1 MRFAI
6 VKSAAELGE
15 RAFYEIKRVL
25 DAKPDAVIGFATGR
39 TPLPLYEKMAEDHR
53 KNGTSYKRVTAI
65 NLDEYV
71 GIEAKNK
78 NSFARFMR
86 DNLFS
91 KIDIDPANTNIPN
104 GMAEDLEAECAR
116 YAAFVKEHPADIQI
130 LGIGGNGHIAFN
142 EPYTKYDTV
151 THIATLTSRTRSD
164 NAEGFGNPA
173 LVPGYALTMGIAE
186 ILSAKKILMLASGE
200 GKAEAIYNMLQGR
213 DDTSCPAAALRK
225 HPDVTVVLD
234 EAAAKYLEFDKWAA
248 MNAESGAVE
257 EDAAEEEAA
266 EVPAAEEEPA
276 EVPAA
281 EEAPAEAEEVPAA
294 EEEPAEAEEQPAE
307 QAAPEDEAPEEEP
320 EQAAEDSAEEAPV
333 EEIEEAPEER
343 EYLEAEIMEDD
354 DTSAGEPAPEEREYL
369 ESEIVEDDEE
379 ELVDLGAGGAT
390 GEKERGKKKRDKKK
404 RR

>member
-266 EVPAAEEEPA
+266 EVPAAEE
-276 EVPAA
+276 
-281 EEAPAEAEEVPAA
+281 APAEAEEVHAA
-294 EEEPAEAEEQPAE
+294 EEEPEEAEEQPAE
-307 QAAPEDEAPEEEP
+307 QAAPEDEAPEEEEP
-320 EQAAEDSAEEAPV
+320 EQTAEDAAEEAPV
-333 EEIEEAPEER
+333 EEIEDAPEER

-354 DTSAGEPAPEEREYL
+354 DTPAGEPAPEEREYL
-369 ESEIVEDDEE
+369 ESEIVEDGEE
-379 ELVDLGAGGAT
+379 ELIDLGASGAT

>member
-116 YAAFVKEHPADIQI
+116 YAAFVKEHPADVQI

-234 EAAAKYLEFDKWAA
+234 EAAAKYLEFDKWRRRR
-248 MNAESGAVE
+248 NISNSTSG
-257 EDAAEEEAA
+257 
-266 EVPAAEEEPA
+266 
-276 EVPAA
+276 
-281 EEAPAEAEEVPAA
+281 
-294 EEEPAEAEEQPAE
+294 
-307 QAAPEDEAPEEEP
+307 
-320 EQAAEDSAEEAPV
+320 
-333 EEIEEAPEER
+333 
-343 EYLEAEIMEDD
+343 
-354 DTSAGEPAPEEREYL
+354 
-369 ESEIVEDDEE
+369 
-379 ELVDLGAGGAT
+379 
-390 GEKERGKKKRDKKK
+390 

>member
-257 EDAAEEEAA
+257 EDAAEEEA
-266 EVPAAEEEPA
+266 
-276 EVPAA
+276 
-281 EEAPAEAEEVPAA
+281 EEVPAA

-307 QAAPEDEAPEEEP
+307 QAAPESEASEEETP
-320 EQAAEDSAEEAPV
+320 EQTAEDAAEEAPV
-333 EEIEEAPEER
+333 EEIEDAPEER

-354 DTSAGEPAPEEREYL
+354 DNPAGEPVPEEREYL
-369 ESEIVEDDEE
+369 ESEMVEDDEE

-390 GEKERGKKKRDKKK
+390 GEKERGKKKRGKKK

>member
-164 NAEGFGNPA
+164 NAEGFGSPA

-266 EVPAAEEEPA
+266 EVPAAEE
-276 EVPAA
+276 
-281 EEAPAEAEEVPAA
+281 APAEAEEPT
-294 EEEPAEAEEQPAE
+294 AE
-307 QAAPEDEAPEEEP
+307 QAAPEDEAPEEEEP
-320 EQAAEDSAEEAPV
+320 EQTAEDAAEEAPV
-333 EEIEEAPEER
+333 EEIEDAPEER

-354 DTSAGEPAPEEREYL
+354 DNPAGEPVPEEREYL

>member
-257 EDAAEEEAA
+257 EDAAEEEA
-266 EVPAAEEEPA
+266 
-276 EVPAA
+276 
-281 EEAPAEAEEVPAA
+281 EEVLAA

-307 QAAPEDEAPEEEP
+307 QAAPESEASEEETP
-320 EQAAEDSAEEAPV
+320 EQTAEDAAEEAPV
-333 EEIEEAPEER
+333 EEIEDAPEER

-354 DTSAGEPAPEEREYL
+354 DTPAGEPAPEEREYL

-379 ELVDLGAGGAT
+379 ELVDLGASGAT

>member
-266 EVPAAEEEPA
+266 EVP
-276 EVPAA
+276 VA
-281 EEAPAEAEEVPAA
+281 EEAPAQAEEPT
-294 EEEPAEAEEQPAE
+294 AE

-390 GEKERGKKKRDKKK
+390 GEKERGKKKRGKKK

>member
-257 EDAAEEEAA
+257 EEA
-266 EVPAAEEEPA
+266 A

-281 EEAPAEAEEVPAA
+281 EEAPAEAEEPT
-294 EEEPAEAEEQPAE
+294 AE
-307 QAAPEDEAPEEEP
+307 QAAPEDEAPEEEEP
-320 EQAAEDSAEEAPV
+320 EQTAEDAAEEAPV
-333 EEIEEAPEER
+333 EEIEDAPEER

-369 ESEIVEDDEE
+369 ESEIVEDDEG

>member
-164 NAEGFGNPA
+164 NAEGFGSPA

-257 EDAAEEEAA
+257 EDAAEEEAT
-266 EVPAAEEEPA
+266 EVPVAEEAPAEEEAA

-281 EEAPAEAEEVPAA
+281 EEAPAEAEEPT
-294 EEEPAEAEEQPAE
+294 AE
-307 QAAPEDEAPEEEP
+307 QAAPEDEAPEEEEP
-320 EQAAEDSAEEAPV
+320 EQTAEDAAEEAPV
-333 EEIEEAPEER
+333 EEIEDAPEER

>member
-266 EVPAAEEEPA
+266 EVPVAEEAPAEEEAA

-281 EEAPAEAEEVPAA
+281 EEAPAEAEEPT
-294 EEEPAEAEEQPAE
+294 AE
-307 QAAPEDEAPEEEP
+307 QAAPEDEAPEEEEP
-320 EQAAEDSAEEAPV
+320 EQTAEDAAEEAPV
-333 EEIEEAPEER
+333 EEIEDAPEER

-354 DTSAGEPAPEEREYL
+354 DAPAGEPVPEEREYL

>member
-39 TPLPLYEKMAEDHR
+39 TPLPLYEKMAEDHK

-164 NAEGFGNPA
+164 NAEGFGSPA

-257 EDAAEEEAA
+257 EDAAEEE
-266 EVPAAEEEPA
+266 V
-276 EVPAA
+276 
-281 EEAPAEAEEVPAA
+281 EEVLAA

-307 QAAPEDEAPEEEP
+307 QAAPESEASEEETP
-320 EQAAEDSAEEAPV
+320 EQTAEDAAEEAPV
-333 EEIEEAPEER
+333 EESEDAPEER
-343 EYLEAEIMEDD
+343 EYLEAEIIEDD
-354 DTSAGEPAPEEREYL
+354 DTPAGEPVPEEREYL

-379 ELVDLGAGGAT
+379 ELVDLGATGAT

>member
-164 NAEGFGNPA
+164 NAEGFGSPA

-266 EVPAAEEEPA
+266 EVPAAEEQ
-276 EVPAA
+276 
-281 EEAPAEAEEVPAA
+281 
-294 EEEPAEAEEQPAE
+294 PAEAEEQPAE
-307 QAAPEDEAPEEEP
+307 QAAPESEASEEETP
-320 EQAAEDSAEEAPV
+320 EQTAEDAAEEAPV
-333 EEIEEAPEER
+333 EEREDTPEER

-354 DTSAGEPAPEEREYL
+354 DNPAGEPAPEEREYL
-369 ESEIVEDDEE
+369 ESEIVEDDEG

>member
-257 EDAAEEEAA
+257 EDAAE
-266 EVPAAEEEPA
+266 
-276 EVPAA
+276 VPAA
-281 EEAPAEAEEVPAA
+281 EEAPAEAEEQPAEA
-294 EEEPAEAEEQPAE
+294 EEQPAEAEEQPAE
-307 QAAPEDEAPEEEP
+307 QAAPEDEAPEEEEP
-320 EQAAEDSAEEAPV
+320 EQTAEDAAEEAPV
-333 EEIEEAPEER
+333 EEIEDAPEER

-354 DTSAGEPAPEEREYL
+354 DTSAGEPVPEEREYL

>member
-6 VKSAAELGE
+6 VKSAAELVE

-266 EVPAAEEEPA
+266 EVPAAEEAPA
-276 EVPAA
+276 EEAPAEEAPA
-281 EEAPAEAEEVPAA
+281 EEAPAEAEEPT
-294 EEEPAEAEEQPAE
+294 AE
-307 QAAPEDEAPEEEP
+307 QAAPESEASEEEEP
-320 EQAAEDSAEEAPV
+320 EQTAEDAAEEAPV
-333 EEIEEAPEER
+333 EEIEDAPEER

>member
-39 TPLPLYEKMAEDHR
+39 TPLPLYEKMAEDHK

-257 EDAAEEEAA
+257 EDAAEEEA
-266 EVPAAEEEPA
+266 E

-281 EEAPAEAEEVPAA
+281 EEAPAEAEEPT
-294 EEEPAEAEEQPAE
+294 AE
-307 QAAPEDEAPEEEP
+307 QAAPESEASEEETP
-320 EQAAEDSAEEAPV
+320 EQTAEDAAEEAPV
-333 EEIEEAPEER
+333 EEIEDAPEER
-343 EYLEAEIMEDD
+343 EYLEAEIVEDD
-354 DTSAGEPAPEEREYL
+354 DTPAGEPAPEEREYL

-390 GEKERGKKKRDKKK
+390 GEKVRGKKKRAKKK

>member
-39 TPLPLYEKMAEDHR
+39 TPLPLYEKMAEDHK

-164 NAEGFGNPA
+164 NAEGFGSPA

-257 EDAAEEEAA
+257 EDAAEEEAE
-266 EVPAAEEEPA
+266 EVL
-276 EVPAA
+276 AA
-281 EEAPAEAEEVPAA
+281 EEA
-294 EEEPAEAEEQPAE
+294 PAEAEEQPAE
-307 QAAPEDEAPEEEP
+307 QAAPESEASEEETP
-320 EQAAEDSAEEAPV
+320 EQTAEDAAEEAPV
-333 EEIEEAPEER
+333 EEIEDAPEER
-343 EYLEAEIMEDD
+343 EYLEAEIIEDD
-354 DTSAGEPAPEEREYL
+354 DTPAGEPVPEEREYL
-369 ESEIVEDDEE
+369 ESEIVEDGEE

>member
-266 EVPAAEEEPA
+266 EA
-276 EVPAA
+276 PAA
-281 EEAPAEAEEVPAA
+281 EEAPAEAEEQ
-294 EEEPAEAEEQPAE
+294 PAEAEEPTAE

-320 EQAAEDSAEEAPV
+320 EQAAEDAAEEAPV

>member
-164 NAEGFGNPA
+164 NAEGFGSPA

-257 EDAAEEEAA
+257 EDAAEEEAE
-266 EVPAAEEEPA
+266 EVPAAEEAPAEEEAA

-281 EEAPAEAEEVPAA
+281 EEAPAEAEE
-294 EEEPAEAEEQPAE
+294 QPAE
-307 QAAPEDEAPEEEP
+307 QAVPEDEAPEEEEP
-320 EQAAEDSAEEAPV
+320 EQTAEDAAEEAPV
-333 EEIEEAPEER
+333 EETEDAPEER

>member
-276 EVPAA
+276 EA
-281 EEAPAEAEEVPAA
+281 EEQPAEAEEPT
-294 EEEPAEAEEQPAE
+294 AE
-307 QAAPEDEAPEEEP
+307 QAAPEDEAPEEEEP
-320 EQAAEDSAEEAPV
+320 EQTAEDAAEEAPV
-333 EEIEEAPEER
+333 EEIEDAPEER

>member
-53 KNGTSYKRVTAI
+53 KNGTSYKRVIAI

-164 NAEGFGNPA
+164 NAEGFGSPA

-276 EVPAA
+276 E
-281 EEAPAEAEEVPAA
+281 
-294 EEEPAEAEEQPAE
+294 AEEQPAE
-307 QAAPEDEAPEEEP
+307 AEEPTAEQAVPEDEDPEEETP
-320 EQAAEDSAEEAPV
+320 EQTAEDAAEEAPV
-333 EEIEEAPEER
+333 EEIEDAPEER

-354 DTSAGEPAPEEREYL
+354 DNPAGEPAPEEREYL

>member
-39 TPLPLYEKMAEDHR
+39 TPLPLYEKMVEDHR

-164 NAEGFGNPA
+164 NAEGFGSPA

-266 EVPAAEEEPA
+266 EVPAAEE
-276 EVPAA
+276 
-281 EEAPAEAEEVPAA
+281 APAEAEEPT
-294 EEEPAEAEEQPAE
+294 AE
-307 QAAPEDEAPEEEP
+307 QAAPEDEAPEEEEP
-320 EQAAEDSAEEAPV
+320 EQTAEDAAEEAPV
-333 EEIEEAPEER
+333 EEIEDAPEER

-354 DTSAGEPAPEEREYL
+354 DTPAGESAPEEREYL

>member
-266 EVPAAEEEPA
+266 EVPAAEE
-276 EVPAA
+276 
-281 EEAPAEAEEVPAA
+281 APAEAEEPT
-294 EEEPAEAEEQPAE
+294 AE
-307 QAAPEDEAPEEEP
+307 QAAPEDEAPEEEEP
-320 EQAAEDSAEEAPV
+320 EQTAEDAAEEAPV
-333 EEIEEAPEER
+333 EEIEDAPEER

-354 DTSAGEPAPEEREYL
+354 DAPAGEPAPEEREYL

>member
-266 EVPAAEEEPA
+266 EVPAAEES
-276 EVPAA
+276 
-281 EEAPAEAEEVPAA
+281 PAEAEEQ
-294 EEEPAEAEEQPAE
+294 PAEAEEQPAE
-307 QAAPEDEAPEEEP
+307 QAAPEDEAPEEEEP
-320 EQAAEDSAEEAPV
+320 EQTAEDAAEEAPV
-333 EEIEEAPEER
+333 EEIEDAPEER

-379 ELVDLGAGGAT
+379 EPVDLGAGGAT